1 MINTPIALLAGA
13 TGAVGG
19 RLLERLL
26 ARDDGTQVVTV
37 GRSAAPRSHA
47 RLAHIRAGLDEFG
60 VALRDLPCTE
70 AFCCLGTTIR
80 QAGSRAAFRAV
91 DVDGVAAFAAAARA
105 SGAGYFGLVSAAGAA
120 TGSPSAYL
128 RAKGDAERAVEA
140 LAFPSVVILQ
150 PGLLRGARV
159 EFRVGESL
167 AGIAAPLVDR
177 LLLGPLA
184 RYRSVAMGDVAAALE
199 RSARLRPPGVTRLDP
214 AAIAQLVHD
223 S

>member
-1 MINTPIALLAGA
+1 MSNTPIALLAGA

-19 RLLERLL
+19 RLLKRLL

-37 GRSAAPRSHA
+37 GRRPPPRSHA
-47 RLAHIRAGLDEFG
+47 RLAHIRADLDG
-60 VALRDLPCTE
+60 IGAALRDVNCTE

-105 SGAGYFGLVSAAGAA
+105 SGASYFGLVSAAGAA
-120 TGSPSAYL
+120 AGSPSAYL
-128 RAKGDAERAVEA
+128 CAKGDAERAVEA
-140 LAFPSVVILQ
+140 LAFPSLVILQ
-150 PGLLRGARV
+150 PGLLRGARA

-184 RYRSVAMGDVAAALE
+184 RYRSVAMGDVATALE
-199 RSARLRPPGVTRLDP
+199 RSARLRPPGVARLDP
-214 AAIAQLVHD
+214 AAIAQLAHD
-223 S
+223 F